1 MISPALA
8 ALALGGLP
16 FILLP
21 GSFQTGEASHS
32 QTVSPEI
39 IERYQQTLPMGLGI
53 NAGPVFAG
61 NGENTMLEDYRV
73 DGLHE
78 NE

>member
-1 MISPALA
+1 MPWPWTAYSSSSCRA
-8 ALALGGLP
+8 APRPSKPVNPKLFP
-16 FILLP
+16 
-21 GSFQTGEASHS
+21 
-32 QTVSPEI
+32 PEI

-53 NAGPVFAG
+53 NAGPVIAS
-61 NGENTMLEDYRV
+61 NVENTLLEDYRV